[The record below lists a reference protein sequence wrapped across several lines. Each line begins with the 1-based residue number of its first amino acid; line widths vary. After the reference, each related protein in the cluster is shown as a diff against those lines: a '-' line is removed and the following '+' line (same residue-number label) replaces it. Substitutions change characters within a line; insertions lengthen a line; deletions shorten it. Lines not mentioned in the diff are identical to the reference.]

1 MDIIPALDKPTAQ
14 EPLKV
19 AGNNRKL
26 NFQSSIVRL
35 YFCEKNVGKMFI
47 SPVLFAVIR

>member
-19 AGNNRKL
+19 AGNNRKF

-35 YFCEKNVGKMFI
+35 YFCEKKCGQNVYII
-47 SPVLFAVIR
+47 SIICSN